1 MLPIALFFS
10 KAPVTEVYFRHKN
23 LVREVHLHEVF

>member
-1 MLPIALFFS
+1 MLPIALFFN
-10 KAPVTEVYFRHKN
+10 KVPVTEVSFRHID